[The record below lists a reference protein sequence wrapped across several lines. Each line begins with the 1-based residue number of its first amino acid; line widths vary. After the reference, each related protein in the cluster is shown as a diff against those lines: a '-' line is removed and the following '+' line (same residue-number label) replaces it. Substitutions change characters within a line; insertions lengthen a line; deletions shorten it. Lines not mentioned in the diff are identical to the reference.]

1 MSYRRP
7 CLDLIIVYA
16 RNMTYY
22 TCNRTFEVYMFK
34 MCAHRSDGAGAFCV
48 IWVPQLWERKSAKW
62 NGYFGWCSN
71 IIYIVYLLNQEYWF
85 LDRPQCIII
94 LHFDSHV
101 LSKHCFGVIGFLVAW
116 HIFRDNCHESFFV
129 IYEVSKSLLLCCIRL
144 SKLIYGCYAST
155 CRKLSGVPINEKRSL
170 YMGKGR
176 VQ

>member
-22 TCNRTFEVYMFK
+22 TCNRTFEGYMFK
-34 MCAHRSDGAGAFCV
+34 MCARRSDGVGAFCV

-101 LSKHCFGVIGFLVAW
+101 LSKHCFGSSTGIIPDWNTISAIWFPN
-116 HIFRDNCHESFFV
+116 RN
-129 IYEVSKSLLLCCIRL
+129 SL
-144 SKLIYGCYAST
+144 T
-155 CRKLSGVPINEKRSL
+155 NVPISEGYHLWK
-170 YMGKGR
+170 
-176 VQ
+176 